1 MSLWSL
7 NKRQTPVQT
16 QSVVQSCLYICLG
29 FCDIL
34 SLNLF
39 SPACFLLGHLVPLSR
54 VTAEKKEDSKE
65 RGHGNREQEQERKEG
80 RVQALK

>member
-54 VTAEKKEDSKE
+54 VTAEKKDSKE